1 LRAIYFDWPL
11 FALGLALSGCGL
23 VLVYSA
29 TWVAREPPGPFFSE
43 IFLKQALALG
53 MAMLL
58 YYFLRRLKWGIR
70 PETWLW
76 WYIPAMLLLLL
87 VVLIGHGE
95 ESHGSQRWINLGIVK
110 LQPSELAKAAWVL
123 ILAWYY
129 SLEQSQLTRSY
140 LRLMLVMG
148 SMVLLIMRQ
157 PDLGTSLAFIFSFFV
172 VSALAQVPRRLILL
186 TALGLLLL
194 AVPGWFL
201 MHDYQQNRVL
211 AFFGKELNTGED
223 ANPRYGRLRPASPG
237 GANYQ
242 INQSLIAVGSGGLAG
257 KGFLHG
263 TQVRGGFIPVV
274 ESDFIFAL
282 IGEEFGFIGAL
293 VILLLYMLLL
303 ARILALAQQAHTPYE
318 RLVCYGISAIFLF
331 HVLVGIGMTIR
342 LTPVA
347 GVPLPFIS
355 QGGSS
360 LITFW
365 LLLAILESIYEGS
378 RHGFTRDSARR
389 RA

>member
-1 LRAIYFDWPL
+1 MRAINFDWSL
-11 FALGLALSGCGL
+11 LLLGLILSGCGL

-29 TWVAREPPGPFFSE
+29 TWEAQDPPGPYFSD
-43 IFLKQALALG
+43 IFVKQLAALG
-53 MAMLL
+53 MGLL
-58 YYFLRRLKWGIR
+58 LFYFMRRIKWGIR
-70 PETWLW
+70 PHTWLW
-76 WYIPAMLLLLL
+76 WYVPAMLLLLL
-87 VVLIGHGE
+87 VVLIGHGM

-129 SLEQSQLTRSY
+129 SLEQGQQVRSY
-140 LRLMLVMG
+140 LRLMAVMG

-157 PDLGTSLAFIFSFFV
+157 PDLGTSLAFVFTFFI
-172 VSALAQVPRRLILL
+172 VSAFARVPFRTLAL
-186 TALGLLLL
+186 TALVMLVLTI
-194 AVPGWFL
+194 PGW
-201 MHDYQQNRVL
+201 MMMQDYQKNRVL
-211 AFFGKELNTGED
+211 AFVGKELNTGED
-223 ANPRYGRLRPASPG
+223 ASPRYGWLRPASATG
-237 GANYQ
+237 VNYQ
-242 INQSLIAVGSGGLAG
+242 LTQSLIAVGSGGLTG

-282 IGEEFGFIGAL
+282 IGEEFGFVGAL
-293 VILLLYMLLL
+293 LVLLLYLLL
-303 ARILALAQQAHTPYE
+303 IARILALSQQSQTPYE

-331 HVLVGIGMTIR
+331 HVLVAVGMTIR

-360 LITFW
+360 MLTFW
-365 LLLAILESIYEGS
+365 LLLAILESIHEGG
-378 RHGFTRDSARR
+378 RHGFTRDSLRR